1 LRSYTLPDVLIN
13 SHATLLWLFTEH
25 RNATFTINFVLP
37 CEIAGEQLK
46 VRYESWSSEEVSQ
59 QGLEKTISTL
69 RKKASATLPD
79 AAIFSRFVAPHGK
92 ALMELCKSLG
102 IVTIYHLD
110 DLLQRIPADIGQ
122 KYTAIY
128 SANYMVELQECILAS
143 DGIIAATPILAA
155 KLANLYPHHAIRS
168 VIGVCYA
175 PVSGWSAQGMRSRVA
190 RLKRGLSTIGT
201 QTIGYMGSSSHLR
214 DLATITLQIAELL
227 RTRPQLHF
235 ETLGLPMPHILKAE
249 FGNRVREYGYSRSY
263 ADFLGTLYELNWD
276 LGLAPLVQDDF
287 NQAKT
292 ATKFVEY
299 TASSIPTLAENIE
312 PYSSVD
318 PKNKGIALAVGGMWA
333 GIAADLLSNPDSRHR
348 QLRHARTLCRST
360 LTGSTALN
368 QLLTAINELSQKC
381 RERRKSGEV
390 DEVSLQSLV

>member
-1 LRSYTLPDVLIN
+1 M
-13 SHATLLWLFTEH
+13 LWLFTEH

-37 CEIAGEQLK
+37 CEKAGEQLN
-46 VRYESWSSEEVSQ
+46 VRYESWSSEDVSQ
-59 QGLEKTISTL
+59 QGLEKVISAL
-69 RKKASATLPD
+69 RKKASSTLPA
-79 AAIFSRFVAPHGK
+79 AAIFSRFVTPHGR
-92 ALMELCKSLG
+92 ALIALCKSLG
-102 IVTIYHLD
+102 IVTIFHLD
-110 DLLQRIPADIGQ
+110 DLLQHIPPDIGQ

-128 SANYMVELQECILAS
+128 SETYMVELEECILAS

-155 KLANLYPHHAIRS
+155 NLAKLYPQHTIRS
-168 VIGVCYA
+168 VMGVCYA
-175 PVSGWSAQGMRSRVA
+175 PVSGWSAPGMRSRVA

-235 ETLGLPMPHILKAE
+235 ETLGLPMPDILKAE
-249 FGNRVREYGYSRSY
+249 FGDRVREYGYSRNY

-299 TASSIPTLAENIE
+299 TACSIPTLAENIE
-312 PYSSVD
+312 PYSSVGRES
-318 PKNKGIALAVGGMWA
+318 KGIALAVGGAWA
-333 GIAADLLSNPDSRHR
+333 KIAADLLSNPDSRHR
-348 QLRHARTLCRST
+348 QLRDAQTLCRST
-360 LTGSTALN
+360 LTGSTALK
-368 QLLTAINELSQKC
+368 QLLAAIDQLSQKC
-381 RERRKSGEV
+381 RVLRKSGGVGEV
-390 DEVSLQSLV
+390 LLQNLV